1 MKERDYQARL
11 IKELERRYP
20 GCFVMKN
27 DSYYI
32 QGVPDLTILHNG
44 LWAMLEVKVD
54 EDSHTQ
60 PNQEYYINKFE
71 QMSYAAFVHP
81 KNEEKVLRELDEHF
95 GG

>member
-11 IKELERRYP
+11 IRELERRYP

-27 DSYYI
+27 DSSYI
-32 QGVPDLTILHNG
+32 QGVPDLTILYNG

-54 EDSHTQ
+54 ELSHTQ
-60 PNQEYYINKFE
+60 PNQDYYINKFE

-81 KNEEKVLRELDEHF
+81 QNEEIVFKELDEHF
-95 GG
+95 GI